1 MIGPSDVLTTPLEG
15 EKIVIEIIS
24 RALLVDAATLKP
36 SNRLVEDLGADSLNL
51 LEIVL
56 DINEA
61 FAIELPTED
70 VAKIRRV
77 EDLLRLVLHTLEC
90 PGLIFN

>member
-1 MIGPSDVLTTPLEG
+1 MNRKTLRIER
-15 EKIVIEIIS
+15 ERVIADIIC
-24 RALLVDAATLKP
+24 RTLLVDIGALQP
-36 SNRLVEDLGADSLNL
+36 GHRLVEDLGADSLNL

-61 FAIELPTED
+61 FAIELPTEG
-70 VAKIRRV
+70 VAEIRRV
-77 EDLLRLVLHTLEC
+77 EDVLRLVLHTLEY